1 MNVLFKIRRLNITHQ
16 GKAPTKNELNPI
28 NIYQLYRSEYY
39 PRFSNVG
46 SIFMKQL
53 PKNVYHDIMDEGFV
67 LTDLNGYQRFRAVDG
82 DAFNYLFKVDINAPN
97 VSGGYKTIIR
107 YVDLKEYRDDA
118 INMFAELS
126 GINLDMAKQANYLW
140 QPRVAAS
147 IFSTSIATYLNLRSD
162 LSTGDKN
169 TILA

>member
-1 MNVLFKIRRLNITHQ
+1 M
-16 GKAPTKNELNPI
+16 
-28 NIYQLYRSEYY
+28 
-39 PRFSNVG
+39 G

>member
-1 MNVLFKIRRLNITHQ
+1 
-16 GKAPTKNELNPI
+16 
-28 NIYQLYRSEYY
+28 
-39 PRFSNVG
+39 
-46 SIFMKQL
+46 MKQL

-97 VSGGYKTIIR
+97 NTGGYKTIIR
-107 YVDLKEYRDDA
+107 HIDLHEYRDEA
-118 INMFAELS
+118 IRMFAELS

-147 IFSTSIATYLNLRSD
+147 IFGSSLAAHLNLRSD
-162 LSTGDKN
+162 TTALDQSVV
-169 TILA
+169 LA